1 MPFPVAAIPAIVAGI
16 QTAGSMISQS
26 MQRKAEQ
33 RAYDRQLKYNAPKAQ
48 MQRFAE
54 GGLSPYLIYGQGNP
68 GNASSPRPADYV
80 PENTGRHMGDYMS
93 AANFMEDIKAKKLN
107 NALLGNEIARSHWR
121 TISEGL
127 GSVRKELD
135 LLSDYPGYSNWQ
147 DYSKTRYTSRSAPQ
161 AGQVMDS
168 YRRKLNEMK
177 LALGKTA
184 LEKVQEQIRGMRSEN
199 VVKGVRAMYAD
210 EYGMVGGDWTQGL
223 GLIKSLPSFF
233 KSKAKGAVSMP
244 KPQMRYKE
252 TPVWDKVNREYKF
265 RLDPY

>member
-1 MPFPVAAIPAIVAGI
+1 MPLPVGLVQAMPAIVAGL
-16 QTAGSMISQS
+16 TAAGGMIRDRA
-26 MQRKAEQ
+26 QRRAEQ
-33 RAYDRQLKYNAPKAQ
+33 RAYDRQLKYNSP
-48 MQRFAE
+48 AE
-54 GGLSPYLIYGQGNP
+54 QAKRWEQGGFSRYLMYGQGNS
-68 GNASSPRPADYV
+68 GNAATPPPANYV
-80 PENTGRHMGDYMS
+80 PENPMQHIADYMS
-93 AANFMEDIKAKKLN
+93 AANFQEDIKAKKLN

-184 LEKVQEQIRGMRSEN
+184 LEKVQEQIRGMKSEN

-223 GLIKSLPSFF
+223 GLVKSLPSFF
-233 KSKAKGAVSMP
+233 KSKAKTQVKNPGLRLSTYRS
-244 KPQMRYKE
+244 PQTYWK
-252 TPVWDKVNREYKF
+252 
-265 RLDPY
+265 